1 MKSVPADQT
10 QTDRSTVDQTSKHT
24 DQQDVLRDR
33 HSWNDIGEYTGG
45 HNDQSRIERK
55 AFAYSP
61 KTEDRRD
68 RIQCQTDRR
77 KWQ

>member
-1 MKSVPADQT
+1 MKSVPPVEVPPI
-10 QTDRSTVDQTSKHT
+10 RHKLISKHT